1 MKIVLKSEPVN
12 MLNRCDVTVFEIDD
26 SELAIMVDA
35 DFELQ
40 QKELEHPE
48 EAKKRSP
55 QETVDE
61 RFNKPDINNFRR
73 HKDNTSS
80 NSNSYK
86 DSDGVYK
93 EIEHNST
100 SGLNNHK
107 CPPKDKKKDPMRS
120 VRYKDVKRRVG
131 RQPEYYLD
139 TLAEELELLEVL
151 KKALE
156 TLDENQRALIEKVF
170 FEGVPQADIAR
181 EEGVSKTAIHNRLKH
196 IYEKL
201 KKEFLKRGLTSP
213 FLGD

>member
-12 MLNRCDVTVFEIDD
+12 MLNRCDMTVFEIDD

-40 QKELEHPE
+40 QKELECPE

-55 QETVDE
+55 QEILDE
-61 RFNKPDINNFRR
+61 RFSKPDVNNFRR

-80 NSNSYK
+80 NSYK
-86 DSDGVYK
+86 DSGGAYK
-93 EIEHNST
+93 ELEHS
-100 SGLNNHK
+100 SMAGLNYHK
-107 CPPKDKKKDPMRS
+107 RPPKDKKKGPMRS
-120 VRYKDVKRRVG
+120 DRYKDVKRRAG
-131 RQPEYYLD
+131 RQPEYYSD
-139 TLAEELELLEVL
+139 TLAEELELSDVL
-151 KKALE
+151 NEALE
-156 TLDENQRALIEKVF
+156 TLDENQRELIEKVF
-170 FEGVPQADIAR
+170 FEGVSQADIAR
-181 EEGVSKTAIHNRLKH
+181 EEGVSKTAIHNRLKR